1 MSTGG
6 EWNEWRELVLS
17 ELQDLKEGQSRLE
30 DGQIL
35 VRIDVAKLKVK
46 AGLWGGIAGLV
57 PGMLGVALLILGGGS
72 GVG

>member
-1 MSTGG
+1 MSQSSG

-17 ELQDLKEGQSRLE
+17 ELQSLREGQARLE
-30 DGQIL
+30 DGQVL

-57 PGMLGVALLILGGGS
+57 PGMVGVALLLLGGGS
-72 GVG
+72 GV